1 MKSLVVEDDTT
12 SRLVMQEYLS
22 EFGHCD
28 SVGHGK
34 DALQAF
40 AKAYQDGEPYD
51 LVCLDIMMPDMNGH
65 DVLIRLRECES
76 KLDIGGLSGA
86 RVLMTTALGD
96 AKNVVRAFKEQCE
109 GYMVKP
115 VTQEKLTTK
124 LEELGLHKAQ

>member
-28 SVGHGK
+28 AVAHGK
-34 DALQAF
+34 DALEAF
-40 AKAYQDGEPYD
+40 AKAHRDGAPYE

-65 DVLIRLRECES
+65 DVLVRLRKYES
-76 KLDIGGLSGA
+76 DLDIGGLNGA

-109 GYMVKP
+109 GYLVKP
-115 VTQEKLTTK
+115 VTPEKLAEK
-124 LEELGLHKAQ
+124 LKELGFSIS

>member
-12 SRLVMQEYLS
+12 SRLVMQEYLA

-28 SVGHGK
+28 AVEHGK
-34 DALQAF
+34 GALEAF
-40 AKAYQDGEPYD
+40 AKAHRDGAPYE

-65 DVLIRLRECES
+65 DVLVRLRQYES
-76 KLDIGGLSGA
+76 DLDIGGLNGA

-109 GYMVKP
+109 GYLVKP
-115 VTQEKLTTK
+115 VTPEKLAEK
-124 LEELGLHKAQ
+124 LKELGFSSP